1 MFRVKPLV
9 LLAASLV
16 AAAGGAWAQAR
27 DGARIRNRPLVVID
41 PGHGG
46 KDPGAVSPVSGIAE
60 KHVTLAVSR
69 AIRDAL
75 LQGGRVRV
83 AMTRNDDRFVPL
95 HERVAVARRLGA
107 NLFVAV
113 HGDSAPNPNASGA
126 TIYTLSEV
134 ASDAQAARL
143 AAAENRRD
151 GVDDVDLGVSD
162 PSVRAIL
169 ADLTQRETMA
179 TSADFAQTLRR
190 EAGATG
196 VAFRAQ
202 PHRFAN
208 FVVLKASDT
217 AAVLLEVDTDELVAR
232 LVKRAQEQGRTDDDE
247 GTVRTRM
254 QVYSDQTAP
263 LVAYYEARGKLRRVA
278 GVDHVGLGGDFDG
291 MSAAP
296 VGLEDVSKYPHLLAE
311 LARRGWTDAEL
322 EKLAGRNL
330 LRVLRAA
337 EATAVRLQA
346 ARPASLATFPP
357 ANADRRGP

>member
-1 MFRVKPLV
+1 MFRVKPVILV
-9 LLAASLV
+9 LASFVL
-16 AAAGGAWAQAR
+16 AAGGAWAQAQG
-27 DGARIRNRPLVVID
+27 GARIRDRPLVVID

-46 KDPGAVSPVSGIAE
+46 RDPGAVSPVSGIAE

-169 ADLTQRETMA
+169 ADLTQRETMNA
-179 TSADFAQTLRR
+179 AEKLLVDMLIPGEVMMFSLHAGWTTVSMSYFTPNGVQHTSLWRSDCENLADKIDYALELRAD
-190 EAGATG
+190 EEG
-196 VAFRAQ
+196 RA
-202 PHRFAN
+202 
-208 FVVLKASDT
+208 
-217 AAVLLEVDTDELVAR
+217 
-232 LVKRAQEQGRTDDDE
+232 EQIRVE
-247 GTVRTRM
+247 
-254 QVYSDQTAP
+254 
-263 LVAYYEARGKLRRVA
+263 RVA
-278 GVDHVGLGGDFDG
+278 KL
-291 MSAAP
+291 
-296 VGLEDVSKYPHLLAE
+296 KAE
-311 LARRGWTDAEL
+311 LAAL
-322 EKLAGRNL
+322 E
-330 LRVLRAA
+330 
-337 EATAVRLQA
+337 QA
-346 ARPASLATFPP
+346 A
-357 ANADRRGP
+357 

>member
-1 MFRVKPLV
+1 MLGKPRVGPAIAYEARRADHLLAPGSGLRNIAAAARIGLTMRPVRRACPVFRVNLS
-9 LLAASLV
+9 LAVFALG
-16 AAAGGAWAQAR
+16 ALAAGGAWAQAR
-27 DGARIRNRPLVVID
+27 DAARARPLVVID

-46 KDPGAVSPVSGIAE
+46 KDPGAVSPISGIAE

-113 HGDSAPNPNASGA
+113 HGDSAPNPDASGA

-179 TSADFAQTLRR
+179 VSVDFAQALRR

-202 PHRFAN
+202 HHRFAN
-208 FVVLKASDT
+208 FVVLKAADT
-217 AAVLLEVDTDELVAR
+217 AAVLLESGYLTNERDMAFLASTRGRAR
-232 LVKRAQEQGRTDDDE
+232 LAVGMARAIE
-247 GTVRTRM
+247 
-254 QVYSDQTAP
+254 SHF
-263 LVAYYEARGKLRRVA
+263 ARQRI
-278 GVDHVGLGGDFDG
+278 
-291 MSAAP
+291 
-296 VGLEDVSKYPHLLAE
+296 
-311 LARRGWTDAEL
+311 
-322 EKLAGRNL
+322 AGR
-330 LRVLRAA
+330 AA
-337 EATAVRLQA
+337 
-346 ARPASLATFPP
+346 
-357 ANADRRGP
+357 GG